1 MRKKKELTEEER
13 LAVERERALSF
24 LEENLPFI
32 NEPTYHFNI
41 GDVVVYGN
49 LENPTVTEIFHEG
62 KAYGLTCI
70 GKVQDSKGKEKTYH
84 VVPWMRIRPV
94 VHGTTNFSEN
104 QNVRLEFNN
113 SNLESLLHYY
123 YFFGIDTNP
132 DYQRGYVWEKG
143 DQELLLDSIFKN
155 INTGNFVLITRSQ
168 ESRLKTPHMYEILD
182 GKQRLLTLAAFY
194 ENRISYQGKFFNDL
208 SGKDRHTFLNHRTP
222 IAFVDECDRR
232 MVLKYFLML
241 NRTGK
246 SMDPKH
252 LQMVEEK
259 LAMLK
264 EI

>member
-13 LAVERERALSF
+13 LAAERERDLSF

-32 NEPTYHFNI
+32 NDPTYHFKL

-49 LENPTVTEIFHEG
+49 LENPTVTEIFYEG

-70 GKVQDSKGKEKTYH
+70 SKARDSKEKEKSYR
-84 VVPWMRIRPV
+84 VVPWMSIRPV
-94 VHGTTNFSEN
+94 AHGTTDFSEN
-104 QNVRLEFNN
+104 QDVRLEFNH
-113 SNLESLLHYY
+113 SNVKSLLHYY

-132 DYQRGYVWEKG
+132 DYQRGYVWEKE

-155 INTGNFVLITRSQ
+155 INTGSFVLITQSQ
-168 ESRLKTPHMYEILD
+168 KSKSKTSHMYEILD

-194 ENRISYQGKFFNDL
+194 ENRITYRGKFFNDL
-208 SGKDRHTFLNHRTP
+208 SGKDRHTFLNHKAP

-232 MVLKYFLML
+232 TVLKYFLML